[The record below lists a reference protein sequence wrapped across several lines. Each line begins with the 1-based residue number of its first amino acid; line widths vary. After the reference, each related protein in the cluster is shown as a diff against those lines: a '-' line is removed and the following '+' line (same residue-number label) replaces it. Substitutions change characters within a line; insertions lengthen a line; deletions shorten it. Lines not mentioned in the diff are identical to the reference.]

1 MNAVQKAKRRL
12 SSYPDAFLRCSKQ
25 AAQYGK
31 CVATADDLKVHD
43 CTRQF
48 QQLKIC
54 IQKHAAITASASIG
68 LVGVFDGSP
77 WCGRRMIL
85 KSSRGSGGG
94 AIHYLTLPE
103 SEARAWHCSR

>member
-43 CTRQF
+43 CARQF

-54 IQKHAAITASASIG
+54 IQKHVKRPG
-68 LVGVFDGSP
+68 ML
-77 WCGRRMIL
+77 
-85 KSSRGSGGG
+85 
-94 AIHYLTLPE
+94 
-103 SEARAWHCSR
+103 

>member
-54 IQKHAAITASASIG
+54 IQKHPEATGESACRLQSIN
-68 LVGVFDGSP
+68 
-77 WCGRRMIL
+77 
-85 KSSRGSGGG
+85 G
-94 AIHYLTLPE
+94 AL
-103 SEARAWHCSR
+103 